1 MDSEFWK
8 AIQKQMD
15 ETMIILIIIT
25 SILKVPMEVAET
37 SAVTMLS

>member
-15 ETMIILIIIT
+15 EIMIILIIIT
-25 SILKVPMEVAET
+25 SKLKVPMEVAET
-37 SAVTMLS
+37 SAATILS